1 MQELTE
7 KGMVFD
13 RFAVA
18 YGNKKTNVII
28 ISNEFFFN
36 LSFWLWVWFD
46 QWNICYC

>member
-18 YGNKKTNVII
+18 YGKETKRSIMMINNKI
-28 ISNEFFFN
+28 
-36 LSFWLWVWFD
+36 
-46 QWNICYC
+46 